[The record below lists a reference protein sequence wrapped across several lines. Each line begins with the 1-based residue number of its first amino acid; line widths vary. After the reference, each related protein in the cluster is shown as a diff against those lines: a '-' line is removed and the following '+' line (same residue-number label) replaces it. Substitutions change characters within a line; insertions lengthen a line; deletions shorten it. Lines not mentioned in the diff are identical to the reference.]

1 MYLQKNYVLACLVN
15 STNMCAAQDQTEK
28 VIGSFTSFGLRWV
41 FALAIAGW
49 APSAGAEDWEMALV
63 CNQ

>member
-49 APSAGAEDWEMALV
+49 APSAGAED
-63 CNQ
+63 